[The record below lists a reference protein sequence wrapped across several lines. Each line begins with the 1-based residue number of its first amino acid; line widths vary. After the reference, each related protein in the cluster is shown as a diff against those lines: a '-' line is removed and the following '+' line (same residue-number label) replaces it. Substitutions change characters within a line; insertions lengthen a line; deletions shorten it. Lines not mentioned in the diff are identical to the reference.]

1 MATEEEKKANQLARD
16 SIKVTGTKQPDAP
29 DPAAEIKAANEAAN
43 EEVIEEVEEQ
53 QEEVVEEIQAT
64 EEEIE
69 DLETEKEEAKTE
81 KDKARIQKRIDKLT
95 AKNKTLADE
104 NASLRA
110 QLAAKPDDEKVLTQ
124 ADIDAAKQQAKI
136 EAEFESA
143 VNRIA
148 DSAKKID
155 KEFKIKINALAEEM
169 GSPIPGQMIGILD
182 DLPNNGADVLLY
194 LAKDENSDEAEEI
207 WSLSPAK
214 MALKLSK
221 ISDKLK
227 PKPKPISKVPAP
239 NEALK
244 GRGTTPDVLNPKNME
259 EFVRIR
265 AQQAEAYR
273 KKKMGLTH

>member
-1 MATEEEKKANQLARD
+1 MATEEEKKANQAARD
-16 SIKVTGTKQPDAP
+16 AIKVVGTKQPDAP
-29 DPAAEIKAANEAAN
+29 DPAADIKAANEAAN
-43 EEVIEEVEEQ
+43 KEEEVIEEVII
-53 QEEVVEEIQAT
+53 EEVIEEVAAN

-69 DLETEKEEAKTE
+69 DLEEEKDEAKTE

-104 NASLRA
+104 NASLKA
-110 QLAAKPDDEKVLTQ
+110 QLAAKPDDEKALTQ
-124 ADIDAAKQQAKI
+124 EDVERLAAQKVT
-136 EAEFESA
+136 EREFEQA

-148 DSAKKID
+148 DSAAKFD
-155 KEFKIKINALAEEM
+155 KGFKTKINALAEEI

-194 LAKDENSDEAEEI
+194 LAKEENQDEAEEI
-207 WSLSPAK
+207 WKLSPAK

-221 ISDKLK
+221 ISDKIK
-227 PKPKPISKVPAP
+227 PKKQISKVPAP

-244 GRGTTPDVLNPKNME
+244 GRGTSPDVLNPKNMD

-265 AQQAEAYR
+265 AQQAEAFR
-273 KKKMGLTH
+273 KRKMGLTH